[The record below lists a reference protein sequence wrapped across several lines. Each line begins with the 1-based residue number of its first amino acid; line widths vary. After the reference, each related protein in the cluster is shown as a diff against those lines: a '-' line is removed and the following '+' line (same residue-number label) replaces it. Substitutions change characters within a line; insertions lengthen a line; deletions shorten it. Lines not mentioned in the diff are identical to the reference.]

1 MLTNLTQH
9 FLGGQNSN
17 FQKQR
22 RVEVGVEPRQPNIP
36 QGNFKLHQNQ
46 LFKEDSSELLGL
58 SPSGQSHSLTNVR
71 EVVRVSAD
79 ALQGFNLDFLPWT
92 PRAWVKAVYLP
103 GWELTS
109 LEYLRGL
116 IPGWELIFFSFIK
129 GLICDLLTEFKLIFN
144 FYILFIIR
152 TQIIN

>member
-1 MLTNLTQH
+1 MLDEESNQAIGTFTTRESIVALETRLQNLEVMLTNLTQH

-36 QGNFKLHQNQ
+36 QGNFKLHRNQ
-46 LFKEDSSELLGL
+46 LFKEDSSELLAL

-79 ALQGFNLDFLPWT
+79 ALQGFNLNFLPWS
-92 PRAWVKAVYLP
+92 PRA
-103 GWELTS
+103 
-109 LEYLRGL
+109 
-116 IPGWELIFFSFIK
+116 
-129 GLICDLLTEFKLIFN
+129 
-144 FYILFIIR
+144 
-152 TQIIN
+152 